1 MPSAGYVA
9 GDGYCKVSDGECW
22 LHNVN
27 IALCTSDVKR
37 LRGPCLS
44 SRARARGLGS
54 SQRHRGAEARPHAR
68 LPRPPAEAQA
78 AYCAPPAARACAR
91 TLPPPWGAHLDRALA
106 GSTGPGGVRV
116 RRYGLVVPTRGR
128 LARQAREHRQVLPAR
143 RDALAPAAAAQG
155 ARL

>member
-37 LRGPCLS
+37 LRGPCPS
-44 SRARARGLGS
+44 SWAGQL
-54 SQRHRGAEARPHAR
+54 AEARPHAR

-78 AYCAPPAARACAR
+78 AGCAPPAARACAR
-91 TLPPPWGAHLDRALA
+91 TLPPPWGAHLDGALA

-128 LARQAREHRQVLPAR
+128 LARQAREYRQVLPAR
-143 RDALAPAAAAQG
+143 RDALAPAATAQG

>member
-44 SRARARGLGS
+44 SWAGEL
-54 SQRHRGAEARPHAR
+54 AEARPHAR

-78 AYCAPPAARACAR
+78 AGCAPPRPVPALGPCRLLGAR
-91 TLPPPWGAHLDRALA
+91 TW
-106 GSTGPGGVRV
+106 
-116 RRYGLVVPTRGR
+116 TR
-128 LARQAREHRQVLPAR
+128 LWPAR
-143 RDALAPAAAAQG
+143 PGQEG
-155 ARL
+155 SGSGVKG

>member
-44 SRARARGLGS
+44 SWAGQLAEV
-54 SQRHRGAEARPHAR
+54 QRHRGTGRTHASHARPQRRRPHIALLRGPCLRSDRAASLGHAPGPGSGR
-68 LPRPPAEAQA
+68 
-78 AYCAPPAARACAR
+78 
-91 TLPPPWGAHLDRALA
+91 LDRARR
-106 GSTGPGGVRV
+106 GSGSGVK
-116 RRYGLVVPTRGR
+116 
-128 LARQAREHRQVLPAR
+128 
-143 RDALAPAAAAQG
+143 D
-155 ARL
+155 